1 MNRPDISE
9 PVSNGAT
16 VAIVANLAWSV
27 YNFRMPVIRA
37 LRDAGYRVLVIVP
50 VDESVSALMKEPGVE
65 LVALQHFRRN
75 STSIAAG
82 IKMIAEFRRLYLQ
95 LQPDLVIHFGV
106 QANVFGNFAARLAGI
121 KSVCVVTGLGYTFLH
136 KGLVPMITRLLYR
149 LSFLKTAKVVFENQ
163 EDLDLMVKAGLIK
176 SQDTFHVPGCG
187 IDTQYF
193 KPENKM
199 RSAGGPVFTL
209 IGRLLYDK
217 GVREFAAAAARLKLT
232 FPEAECHL
240 LGHLDDENPAH
251 IHRTEL
257 VNWVRSG
264 FIQYKGATDDVRP
277 FIQNSDWVVLPSYR
291 EGLSRVLLEAMAMG
305 KPLITTD
312 TPGCRE
318 TVVPGKNGFLVPVGD
333 ENLLYETMLKAC
345 SISPEERQEM
355 GRFGQEKAEREYS
368 ATIVG
373 EHYRRLTDNLLK
385 NVDYTKSRSIS
396 N

>member
-1 MNRPDISE
+1 MNQPPISE
-9 PVSNGAT
+9 PESNGAT

-27 YNFRMPVIRA
+27 YNFRMPVVRA
-37 LRDAGYRVLVIVP
+37 LRDAGYRVVVVVP

-65 LVALQHFRRN
+65 LVALRYFRRN
-75 STSIAAG
+75 STSISAG
-82 IKMIAEFRRLYLQ
+82 IKMIAEFRQVYLQ
-95 LQPDLVIHFGV
+95 LKPDLIIHFGV
-106 QANVFGNFAARLAGI
+106 QANVFGNFAARLAGV
-121 KSVCVVTGLGYTFLH
+121 KSICVVTGLGYTFLH

-149 LSFLKTAKVVFENQ
+149 LSFLKTAKVVFENR
-163 EDLDLMVKAGLIK
+163 EDLDLMVKSGLVNETKTLHI
-176 SQDTFHVPGCG
+176 PGCG

-193 KPENKM
+193 KPEIEQQ
-199 RSAGGPVFTL
+199 STGGPVFTL

-217 GVREFAAAAARLKLT
+217 GVREFAAAAARLKIT

-277 FIQNSDWVVLPSYR
+277 FIQNSDWIVLPSYR
-291 EGLSRVLLEAMAMG
+291 EGLSRVLLEAMAME

-318 TVVPGKNGFLVPVGD
+318 TVTHGKNGYLVPVGD

-345 SISPEERQEM
+345 SVSLEERQEM
-355 GRFGQEKAEREYS
+355 GRFGREKAEKEYS
-368 ATIVG
+368 TALVSEQYKLLIS
-373 EHYRRLTDNLLK
+373 NLLK
-385 NVDYTKSRSIS
+385 K
-396 N
+396 